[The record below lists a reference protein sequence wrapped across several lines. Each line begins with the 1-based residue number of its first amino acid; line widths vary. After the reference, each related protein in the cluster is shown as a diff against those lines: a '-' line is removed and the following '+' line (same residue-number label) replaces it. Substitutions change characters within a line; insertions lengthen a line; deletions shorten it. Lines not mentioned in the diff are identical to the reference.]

1 MALLVSLP
9 EQNLAMAWIL
19 LLLLLAACLH
29 TAGYQK
35 TQDYGVNQPEQ
46 LTGIQGGSI
55 EIPFSFYF
63 PWELAKD
70 PQMSIAWRWKVFFG
84 EVIYNSTLLFLHEH
98 FKGRLIMNW
107 TQGQTS
113 GVLRILNLKANDQST
128 YFSRIFLQA
137 TEGMKL
143 WQSRAGTKL
152 IIHGTKRIWVLCVA
166 ALFPSTFLCCSPQPH
181 FLKSLSTTMASPSII
196 PSAVP
201 TAGLENTRGQ
211 RNPSLLNLG
220 AMVGMV
226 MAKVVVII
234 PLYGWVIF
242 LWWKQRL
249 PTARISHQVSLHHTP
264 CIPQSSMSSL
274 WESEL
279 VAAGFSCESHSWITP
294 TSAMGARIPS
304 PWNQGPPVC
313 LWA

>member
-29 TAGYQK
+29 TA
-35 TQDYGVNQPEQ
+35 
-46 LTGIQGGSI
+46 
-55 EIPFSFYF
+55 
-63 PWELAKD
+63 
-70 PQMSIAWRWKVFFG
+70 
-84 EVIYNSTLLFLHEH
+84 
-98 FKGRLIMNW
+98 
-107 TQGQTS
+107 
-113 GVLRILNLKANDQST
+113 
-128 YFSRIFLQA
+128 
-137 TEGMKL
+137 
-143 WQSRAGTKL
+143 
-152 IIHGTKRIWVLCVA
+152 
-166 ALFPSTFLCCSPQPH
+166 
-181 FLKSLSTTMASPSII
+181 LSTTMASPSII

>member
-152 IIHGTKRIWVLCVA
+152 IIHA
-166 ALFPSTFLCCSPQPH
+166 
-181 FLKSLSTTMASPSII
+181 LSTTMASPSII

-242 LWWKQRL
+242 LWWKQR
-249 PTARISHQVSLHHTP
+249 TA
-264 CIPQSSMSSL
+264 
-274 WESEL
+274 E
-279 VAAGFSCESHSWITP
+279 
-294 TSAMGARIPS
+294 
-304 PWNQGPPVC
+304 
-313 LWA
+313 

>member
-1 MALLVSLP
+1 MAR
-9 EQNLAMAWIL
+9 IL
-19 LLLLLAACLH
+19 LLLLSAACLH

-35 TQDYGVNQPEQ
+35 KYDYAVDQPAVLSGV
-46 LTGIQGGSI
+46 QGGSI

-63 PWELAKD
+63 PWELAND
-70 PQMSIAWRWKVFFG
+70 RPMSIAWRWKHFHG
-84 EVIYNSTLLFLHEH
+84 EFIYNSTQPFIHEH

-113 GVLRILNLKANDQST
+113 GVLRILNLKENDQAT
-128 YFSRIFLQA
+128 YFSRVFLQT

-143 WQSRAGTKL
+143 WQSIPGTQL

-166 ALFPSTFLCCSPQPH
+166 ALFPSSFPCCSPQPY
-181 FLKSLSTTMASPSII
+181 FFKSFSTTLGSPSII

-201 TAGLENTRGQ
+201 TTGLEDTRGQ

-226 MAKVVVII
+226 VSKVVVII

-242 LWWKQRL
+242 LWSKQRPAEERL
-249 PTARISHQVSLHHTP
+249 NPSKA
-264 CIPQSSMSSL
+264 PQ
-274 WESEL
+274 
-279 VAAGFSCESHSWITP
+279 C
-294 TSAMGARIPS
+294 
-304 PWNQGPPVC
+304 
-313 LWA
+313 